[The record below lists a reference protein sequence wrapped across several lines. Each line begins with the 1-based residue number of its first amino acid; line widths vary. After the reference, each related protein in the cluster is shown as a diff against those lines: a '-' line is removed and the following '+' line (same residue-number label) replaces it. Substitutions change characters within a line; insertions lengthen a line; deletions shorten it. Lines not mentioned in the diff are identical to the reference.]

1 MKNLLMALCLSVPL
15 FGIAQKITVSG
26 YVEDGSSKERL
37 IGVNVYFGGT
47 QIGTTTNT
55 YGFYSLTVPKGEYT
69 IHASYI
75 GYSGVSKSV
84 SLKKDTI
91 IDFRISESSEKLQEV
106 EVIAEELSAERVE
119 MSTVTLSAQ
128 DIKNI
133 PALLGEVDII
143 KALQLLPGVQS
154 GGEGTTGFYV
164 RGGSPDQN
172 LILLDGVPVYNA
184 SHLFG
189 FFSVFNADAIKNVK
203 LTKGGFPAR
212 HGGRLSSVLEID
224 LKEGNMKEFH
234 GEGSIGLISSKLTLE
249 GPIVK
254 DKTSFMLSGRRTYY
268 DLITAPIIK
277 SQTDGETKAGYYF
290 YDVNAKVNHIF
301 SRKDRLYISY
311 YGGNDKFYSENNY
324 KNSDYYSGNSY
335 ENKDQSQLKWGN
347 HTGSI
352 RWNHLFSDKL
362 FGNLTATYTQYRFS
376 IGYDDYYK
384 ETSPTG
390 QVSEESNA
398 FEYFS
403 FIRDY
408 GLRYDMDYSI
418 STNHTLRFGGN
429 YTYHTFKPGVAQFSE
444 EYSNTSIDSVLNLS
458 NPIYANDM
466 YAYVEDDWRISN
478 RWRMNYGLHYS
489 YYFTNEAG
497 YNSLQPR
504 ISARYLINDTWAIKG
519 SFATMTQYVHL
530 LSNSGIGLPTDLW
543 VSSTDNVKPQQ
554 SQQIAFGTTK
564 NIQGKMYELSF
575 ETYYKAMQNLIE
587 YKEGASFI
595 STTDWENTVETD
607 GKGDAY
613 GFEFLVRK
621 NQGKTTGWIGYT
633 LAWTNRQFDNL
644 NGGKQYPYKYDRRHD
659 LSIVLNHKFNDQ
671 IDVGATWVYG
681 SGNTF
686 TAPVANFYLAND
698 IGDFNS
704 GAGIFTRYSDRNALR
719 MPAYH
724 RLDLGVNFRKQKKW
738 GERIWNVSIYNVY
751 SRKNPYYLYISN
763 EGGSGNDKVVKQ
775 VSLFPIIPSVS
786 YIFSF

>member
-1 MKNLLMALCLSVPL
+1 MMKNLIVALFFVTPFFSL
-15 FGIAQKITVSG
+15 AQKITISG

-37 IGVNVYFGGT
+37 IGVNVYLAGT
-47 QIGTTTNT
+47 QHGTTTNT
-55 YGFYSLTVPKGEYT
+55 YGFYSLTVPKGEYS

-75 GYSGVSKSV
+75 GYTGSSQSFI
-84 SLKKDTI
+84 LKKDTV
-91 IDFRISESSEKLQEV
+91 IDFSISESSEKLAEV
-106 EVIAEELSAERVE
+106 EVVAEELAAERVE

-133 PALLGEVDII
+133 PAMLGEVDII

-268 DLITAPIIK
+268 DILTAPIIK

-311 YGGNDKFYSENNY
+311 YGGNDKFYSESNY
-324 KNSDYYSGNSY
+324 DDDFFSGNDY
-335 ENKDQSQLKWGN
+335 EYSDEQQLKWGN

-362 FGNLTATYTQYRFS
+362 FGNLTATYTQYKFS
-376 IGYDDYYK
+376 IGYSDYSK
-384 ETSPTG
+384 ETTPSG
-390 QVSEESNA
+390 QVMEESSA

-418 STNHTLRFGGN
+418 STKHTLRFGGN
-429 YTYHTFKPGVAQFSE
+429 YTYHTFKPGVAQFAE
-444 EYSNTSIDSVLNLS
+444 EQANTSIDSVLNLS
-458 NPIYANDM
+458 KPIYANDM

-489 YYFTNEAG
+489 YYFTNEAN
-497 YNSLQPR
+497 YSSLQPR
-504 ISARYLINDTWAIKG
+504 VSARYLINDTWSLKG
-519 SFATMTQYVHL
+519 SFATMTQYIHL

-543 VSSTDNVKPQQ
+543 VSSTDKVKPQQ
-554 SQQIAFGTTK
+554 SQQIALGTSK
-564 NIQGKMYELSF
+564 NIRGKMYELSF

-607 GKGDAY
+607 GTGEAY

-633 LAWTNRQFDNL
+633 LAWTNRTFDNL
-644 NGGKQYPYKYDRRHD
+644 NEGKTYPYKYDRRHD
-659 LSIVLNHKFNDQ
+659 VSVVLNHKFNDK
-671 IDVGATWVYG
+671 IDIGATWVYG

-686 TAPVANFYLAND
+686 TAPIANFTLVNGSD
-698 IGDFNS
+698 DFFNTS
-704 GAGIFTRYSDRNALR
+704 TYTRYSDRNALR

-724 RLDLGVNFRKQKKW
+724 RLDLGVNFRKKKKW

-751 SRKNPYYLYISN
+751 NRKNPYYLYVSN
-763 EGGSGNDKVVKQ
+763 EGGFNNDKVVKQ

>member
-1 MKNLLMALCLSVPL
+1 MKNLFTALILYIPMLCVS
-15 FGIAQKITVSG
+15 QKLTVSG
-26 YVEDGSSKERL
+26 YVEDAESKERL
-37 IGVNVYFGGT
+37 IGVNVYFAGT

-55 YGFYSLTVPKGEYT
+55 YGFYSLTVPEGEYS

-75 GYSGVSKSV
+75 GYNSASKAFL
-84 SLKKDTI
+84 LKKDTV
-91 IDFRISESSEKLQEV
+91 IDFSISESSEQLAEV
-106 EVIAEELSAERVE
+106 EVIAEELAAERVE

-133 PALLGEVDII
+133 PAMLGEVDII

-277 SQTDGETKAGYYF
+277 SQTDGETKAGYFF

-311 YGGNDKFYSENNY
+311 YGGKDKFYSENNY
-324 KNSDYYSGNSY
+324 KDTDYYSGNLY
-335 ENKDQSQLKWGN
+335 ESKDDSELNWGN

-362 FGNLTATYTQYRFS
+362 FGNLTATYTQYKFS

-384 ETSPTG
+384 ETSAGG
-390 QVSEESNA
+390 QVTEESNA

-418 STNHTLRFGGN
+418 SSNHTLRFGGN

-444 EYSNTSIDSVLNLS
+444 MYSNTSIDSVLNLS
-458 NPIYANDM
+458 KPIYANDIYV
-466 YAYVEDDWRISN
+466 YAEDDWRISN
-478 RWRMNYGLHYS
+478 RWRVNYGLHYS
-489 YYFTNEAG
+489 YYFTNEAN

-504 ISARYLINDTWAIKG
+504 VSARYLINDTWAVKG

-543 VSSTDNVKPQQ
+543 VSSTDRVKPQQ

-564 NIQGKMYELSF
+564 NILGRMYELSF

-595 STTDWENTVETD
+595 STTDWESTVET
-607 GKGDAY
+607 GGSGEAY
-613 GFEFLVRK
+613 GFEVLFRK

-644 NGGKQYPYKYDRRHD
+644 NGGKEYPYKYDRRHD
-659 LSIVLNHKFNDQ
+659 LSIVLNHKFNDR

-686 TAPVANFYLAND
+686 TAPIADFYLANG
-698 IGDFNS
+698 IGDFNQ

-719 MPAYH
+719 MPSYH
-724 RLDLGVNFRKQKKW
+724 RLDLGVNFRKKKKW

-763 EGGSGNDKVVKQ
+763 EGGNNDKVVKQ

>member
-1 MKNLLMALCLSVPL
+1 MKNPFFAAALLLTSMLY
-15 FGIAQKITVSG
+15 AQQYTING
-26 YVEDGSSKERL
+26 YVEDEQSKERL
-37 IGVNVYFGGT
+37 IGVNVYLKGT
-47 QIGTTTNT
+47 QHGTTTNT
-55 YGFYSLTVPKGEYT
+55 YGFYSLTVPAGEYT
-69 IHASYI
+69 LVSSYI
-75 GYSGVSKSV
+75 GYSNTNQPVNV
-84 SLKKDTI
+84 DRDLE
-91 IDFRISESSEKLQEV
+91 IDFTIQESSEQLQEV
-106 EVIAEELSAERVE
+106 EVTAEELSAERVE
-119 MSTVTLSAQ
+119 MSTVNLSAQ

-133 PALLGEVDII
+133 PAFLGEVDII

-249 GPIVK
+249 GPLVK
-254 DKTSFMLSGRRTYY
+254 DKTSFMVSGRRTYY

-277 SQTDGETKAGYYF
+277 AQTDGESSGGYYF
-290 YDVNAKVNHIF
+290 YDLNAKVNHIF
-301 SRKDRLYISY
+301 SRKDRLYVSY
-311 YGGNDKFYSENNY
+311 YGGNDKFYSKSNY
-324 KNSDYYSGNSY
+324 EDPQFGLLESSDESG
-335 ENKDQSQLKWGN
+335 LKWGN

-376 IGYDDYYK
+376 IGYEDYSKYRNDDG
-384 ETSPTG
+384 EIIE
-390 QVSEESNA
+390 QSNG

-418 STNHTLRFGGN
+418 NTDHTLRFGGN
-429 YTYHTFKPGVAQFSE
+429 YTYHIFKPGVAQIQE
-444 EYSNTSIDSVLNLS
+444 EYSTVSIDSILNFS
-458 NPIYANDM
+458 KPIYANDL
-466 YAYVEDDWRISN
+466 YAYVEDDWRINN

-489 YYFTNEAG
+489 YYFTNEAN
-497 YNSLQPR
+497 YQSLQPR
-504 ISARYLINDTWAIKG
+504 ISARYLIDDTWALKG
-519 SFATMTQYVHL
+519 SFATMTQYIHL

-543 VSSTDNVKPQQ
+543 VSSTDRVKPQQ

-607 GKGDAY
+607 GTGEAY
-613 GFEFLVRK
+613 GFEFLLRK
-621 NQGKTTGWIGYT
+621 NEGKTTGWIGYT
-633 LAWTNRQFDNL
+633 LAWTNRQFSNL
-644 NGGKQYPYKYDRRHD
+644 NEGKAFSYKYDRRHD
-659 LSIVLNHKFNDQ
+659 ASVVVNHKFNDK

-681 SGNTF
+681 TGNTF
-686 TAPVANFYLAND
+686 TAPVAEFYLTD
-698 IGDFNS
+698 GMRNS
-704 GAGIFTRYSDRNALR
+704 FYQNTSTYTRYSDRNALR

-724 RLDLGVNFRKQKKW
+724 RLDIGVNFRKKKKW
-738 GERIWNVSIYNVY
+738 GERVWNVSIYNVY
-751 SRKNPYYLYISN
+751 NRRNPYYLYVSN
-763 EGGSGNDKVVKQ
+763 EGGFNRDKVVKQ